1 MQINHRTENILTLAG
16 SAALIALLII
26 LAYQFPDALSALA
39 HK

>member
-1 MQINHRTENILTLAG
+1 MSHHAQNIASLAG